1 MPGIECF
8 VLNLLTVTKK
18 RYDFLITLLGALTTI
33 APFSIDMYLP
43 GFPAIAKDLHVSVSE
58 VSLSLSGFF
67 VGISGGQLIYGPLMD
82 RYGRKPPLYVALLL
96 YIVASVLCVMSTS
109 LDYLIAAR
117 VAQAI
122 GACAATVAANA
133 MVRDFFPVEENAKV
147 FSMLMLILGV
157 SPIIAPT
164 VGSYVTSALGWQA
177 VFIILA
183 AITAIILLAIIFGLP
198 ESSKPDP
205 GYSLKPPAIIKSYLA
220 VFREPVFYTYTF
232 TGAIAFAGLFTYLSG
247 SPYVFMELYKVS
259 EKEYGWIFALLA
271 GGLILASQINRFLL
285 KKYQSQQI
293 VIAALVFKTFTGLML
308 LIAASQG
315 WLSLPLIL
323 FLLFIYLSCLGYIL
337 PNSSALA
344 MSPFTKGAGSASAL
358 MGAIQMGIGAGVSII
373 VSVIQGGSMMPMAI
387 IMSAC
392 SMVALLVLLGGKR
405 IISRREAMLEV

>member
-1 MPGIECF
+1 
-8 VLNLLTVTKK
+8 
-18 RYDFLITLLGALTTI
+18 
-33 APFSIDMYLP
+33 MYLP
-43 GFPAIAKDLHVSVSE
+43 GFPAIAKDLDTTVAQ

-67 VGISGGQLIYGPLMD
+67 VGISVGQLLYGPLMD
-82 RYGRKPPLYVALLL
+82 RFGRKPPLYAALIL
-96 YIVASVLCVMSTS
+96 YVIASVLCVFSTS
-109 LDYLIAAR
+109 LNFLVVVR

-133 MVRDFFPVEENAKV
+133 MVRDLFPVEENAKV

-164 VGSYVTSALGWQA
+164 VGSYVTSILGWQA

-183 AITAIILLAIIFGLP
+183 AITFIILLAIFFGLP

-205 GYSLKPPAIIKSYLA
+205 SYSLKPDAITKSYLT
-220 VFREPVFYTYTF
+220 VFKNPVFYTYTF

-271 GGLILASQINRFLL
+271 GGLILASQVNRFLL
-285 KKYQSQQI
+285 QRYESRQI
-293 VIAALVFKTFTGLML
+293 VVVALLFKTITGIVLMLAALKGMLALPLML
-308 LIAASQG
+308 V
-315 WLSLPLIL
+315 
-323 FLLFIYLSCLGYIL
+323 LLFIYLSCLGFIL

-358 MGAIQMGIGAGVSII
+358 MGAIQMGIGACVSIL
-373 VSVIQGGSMMPMAI
+373 VSVIQGSSLLPMAAL
-387 IMSAC
+387 MSGC
-392 SMVALLVLLGGKR
+392 SVLALSVLLTGKR
-405 IISRREAMLEV
+405 MIARLA

>member
-1 MPGIECF
+1 
-8 VLNLLTVTKK
+8 
-18 RYDFLITLLGALTTI
+18 
-33 APFSIDMYLP
+33 MYLP
-43 GFPAIAKDLHVSVSE
+43 GFPAIADDLHSSVAE

-67 VGISGGQLIYGPLMD
+67 VGISLGQLLYGPLMD
-82 RYGRKPPLYVALLL
+82 RFGRKPPLYAALILYVVASILCVFSSSLDMLVAL
-96 YIVASVLCVMSTS
+96 
-109 LDYLIAAR
+109 R

-133 MVRDFFPVEENAKV
+133 MVRDLFPVEENAKV

-164 VGSYVTSALGWQA
+164 VGSYVTSTLGWHA

-183 AITAIILLAIIFGLP
+183 AITFIILVAIFFGLP

-205 GYSLKPPAIIKSYLA
+205 EYSLKPAAITKSYLS
-220 VFREPVFYTYTF
+220 VFKHPVFYTYTF

-271 GGLILASQINRFLL
+271 GGLILASQVNRFLL
-285 KKYQSQQI
+285 KRYDSRQI
-293 VIAALVFKTFTGLML
+293 VLAALLCKTVTGMVL
-308 LIAASQG
+308 LFAASRG
-315 WLSLPLIL
+315 VLTLPLIL
-323 FLLFIYLSCLGYIL
+323 LLLFIYLSCLGFIL

-358 MGAIQMGIGAGVSII
+358 MGAIQMGIGACVSIL
-373 VSVIQGGSMMPMAI
+373 VSVMQAGSLLPMAAL
-387 IMSAC
+387 MSGC
-392 SMVALLVLLGGKR
+392 SVIALAVLLTGKR
-405 IISRREAMLEV
+405 MIGMAERPMA

>member
-1 MPGIECF
+1 MS
-8 VLNLLTVTKK
+8 KK
-18 RYDFLITLLGALTTI
+18 RYYFLISLLGALTTI

-43 GFPAIAKDLHVSVSE
+43 GFPAIAKDLHTSVAE

-67 VGISGGQLIYGPLMD
+67 VGISVGQLLYGPLMD
-82 RYGRKPPLYVALLL
+82 RYGRKPPLYAALLL
-96 YIVASVLCVMSTS
+96 YIAASVLCVMATS
-109 LDYLIAAR
+109 LDFLVAVR
-117 VAQAI
+117 VAQAV

-133 MVRDFFPVEENAKV
+133 MVRDLFPVEENAKV

-164 VGSYVTSALGWQA
+164 VGSYVTSTLGWQA

-183 AITAIILLAIIFGLP
+183 AITAVILVAIFFGLP

-205 GYSLKPPAIIKSYLA
+205 GYSLKPAAITRSYLA

-285 KKYQSQQI
+285 KRYRSQQI
-293 VIAALVFKTFTGLML
+293 VVMALIVKTFTGLLL
-308 LIAASQG
+308 LIAASRG

-323 FLLFIYLSCLGYIL
+323 LLLFIYLSCLGYIL

-358 MGAIQMGIGAGVSII
+358 MGAIQMGVGACVSII
-373 VSVIQGGSMMPMAI
+373 VSTMQGSSMLPMAL
-387 IMSAC
+387 IMSVC
-392 SMVALLVLLGGKR
+392 SIMALLVLVTGKKM
-405 IISRREAMLEV
+405 ISRREALVEGL